1 MSFKPSFLVG
11 SLVIVSLATGIAAA
25 SAAETGTKTMP
36 DSSIYPP
43 ATPAPVF
50 GPSRHQWC
58 YLPTDGCD
66 NQHSEENYLTEHD
79 LRLLAGSPEGG
90 SLSLAGSPEGS
101 V

>member
-1 MSFKPSFLVG
+1 MSFKLPVLVG

-50 GPSRHQWC
+50 DPGQQYEC
-58 YLPTDGCD
+58 YLPSEPCD
-66 NQHSEENYLTEHD
+66 NNHRVEN
-79 LRLLAGSPEGG
+79 
-90 SLSLAGSPEGS
+90 
-101 V
+101 